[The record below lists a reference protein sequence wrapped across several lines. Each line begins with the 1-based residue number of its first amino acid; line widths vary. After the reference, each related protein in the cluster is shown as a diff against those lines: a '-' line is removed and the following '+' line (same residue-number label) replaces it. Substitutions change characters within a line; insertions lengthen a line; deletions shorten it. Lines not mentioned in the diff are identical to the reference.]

1 MKTISVLIPCYNEIG
16 NVEPISKAIIR
27 EFIQALP
34 KYNYEIVFIDNF
46 STDGTRDILERLCAE
61 DKHIK
66 AIFNAK
72 NFGQFNSPFY
82 GMCQTT
88 GDCTIVMCA
97 DFQDPVDLI
106 PQLVH
111 EWEQGYKIVSAIK
124 TSSDESGFM
133 YFLRSCYYKLIKKM
147 SDVEQIEHFTGT
159 GLYDKSF
166 IDVLRGL
173 DDPMPFLRGIVAEL
187 GPRRKDIKY
196 RQAER
201 RSGISHN
208 NWYRL
213 YDAAML
219 SFTSYTKTGLRLATF
234 FGFFMAAVSMLTA
247 VIYLIAKLIW
257 WDYFPMGTAPILI
270 GMFFIGSVQLLFIGL
285 LGEYV
290 LNINARVM
298 KRPLVVEEKR
308 LNF

>member
-1 MKTISVLIPCYNEIG
+1 
-16 NVEPISKAIIR
+16 
-27 EFIQALP
+27 
-34 KYNYEIVFIDNF
+34 
-46 STDGTRDILERLCAE
+46 
-61 DKHIK
+61 
-66 AIFNAK
+66 
-72 NFGQFNSPFY
+72 
-82 GMCQTT
+82 
-88 GDCTIVMCA
+88 
-97 DFQDPVDLI
+97 
-106 PQLVH
+106 
-111 EWEQGYKIVSAIK
+111 
-124 TSSDESGFM
+124 
-133 YFLRSCYYKLIKKM
+133 M

-290 LNINARVM
+290 LNINAVSYTHLTLPT
-298 KRPLVVEEKR
+298 KA
-308 LNF
+308 